1 MKNQTEGGREKGGEP
16 GQPGHAQNER
26 EVQGQTQAL
35 PGDQRGQ
42 KGRCWPA
49 GHRGRPQGIPESLGY
64 VRAPRGTCGTFAARH
79 THPHSGTAPRGTHIT
94 ARQAQ
99 VWLHLAPYRANSAGA
114 RSTGPAGHGF
124 LHPDSKGRCVQLGG
138 PGRDPPGEQH
148 LWELQAPGSKLSVPC
163 KAGGQG
169 SRWAWWL
176 RRPWSQGLA
185 PATILRGNVRSEPAS
200 VSALS
205 SSFFKTSHSGGRA
218 ARGLGCP
225 PSPGTPRRYPEGERS
240 LQLFS
245 WFCAWGL

>member
-1 MKNQTEGGREKGGEP
+1 MKQREAERKPEP

-64 VRAPRGTCGTFAARH
+64 VRAPRGTCGTPHLLPDTH
-79 THPHSGTAPRGTHIT
+79 TLTLAQRPVAHTSRPGRPRCGSTWRPTGLIPQVHG
-94 ARQAQ
+94 AQ
-99 VWLHLAPYRANSAGA
+99 DLRGMASCTQIPKAVV
-114 RSTGPAGHGF
+114 RSW
-124 LHPDSKGRCVQLGG
+124 GG
-138 PGRDPPGEQH
+138 QGRDPPGEQH